1 MDQPKILIVEDDPN
15 SALLVKDFLTLKGFD
30 IDHVTDGLSAVTKIE
45 ANVFSIVILDLRLP
59 GQNGFV
65 TAEKIRQLP
74 VGASVPIIVLTAFA
88 DTQNKLRAY
97 QSGVNFV
104 LPKPVNI
111 KELYYVVN
119 NLVQL
124 QTHSW

>member
-30 IDHVTDGLSAVTKIE
+30 IDHVTDGLSAVSKIE
-45 ANVFSIVILDLRLP
+45 ANAFSIVILDLRLP

-124 QTHSW
+124 QAHSW